1 MAVDLTTTYLGF
13 ELRNPVIVGACSLTL
28 NGEAVRKCVDAG
40 AAAVVLKSLFEEQI
54 GGETAA
60 LGGALESQLQWHAEA
75 FEYMEADIGMRYG
88 TRDYLQVIRDC
99 KAAVDVPV
107 IASINCVS
115 DEWWQD
121 FVQETTAA
129 GADALE
135 LNIAVMPHDATQS
148 AEEIEDTYVRIVKAA
163 RKAVDVPIAVKLG
176 PHFTNLPQLVTRLQ
190 SAGASAFALFNRFYR
205 PTIDIDNLRVVAGDR
220 YSSPA
225 ELTLPLRWI
234 SLLSGRTAAEFAATT
249 GAHSGADV
257 VRLLLAG
264 ADCVQVVSVLYE
276 HGLGALGQI
285 LDELAQWMEQ
295 KGMASI
301 ADFKGRLSQAQNP
314 DNELFGRLQY
324 IKGLV
329 GIE

>member
-13 ELRNPVIVGACSLTL
+13 ELRNPLVVGACSLTL

-40 AAAVVLKSLFEEQI
+40 AGAVVLKSLFEEQI
-54 GGETAA
+54 GRETSA
-60 LGGALESQLQWHAEA
+60 LDGALESQFQWHAEA

-115 DEWWQD
+115 DQWWQD

-135 LNIAVMPHDATQS
+135 LNVAIMPSDAAVT
-148 AEEIEDTYVRIVKAA
+148 AEEIEDTYVRIVTTASE
-163 RKAVDVPIAVKLG
+163 AVDVPIAVKLG
-176 PHFTNLPQLVTRLQ
+176 PYITNLPQLVTRLRE
-190 SAGASAFALFNRFYR
+190 AGARAFVLFNRFYR
-205 PTIDIDNLRVVAGDR
+205 PTIDVENLRVVAGDR
-220 YSSPA
+220 YSSPS
-225 ELTLPLRWI
+225 ELALPLRWI
-234 SLLSGRTAAEFAATT
+234 SLLSGRMVADFAATT
-249 GAHSGADV
+249 GVHSGADV

-264 ADCVQVVSVLYE
+264 ADCVQVVSVLYQ
-276 HGLGALGQI
+276 HGLGALGEI
-285 LDELAQWMEQ
+285 LDELAQWMER
-295 KGMASI
+295 KGMESI

-324 IKGLV
+324 IKGVV